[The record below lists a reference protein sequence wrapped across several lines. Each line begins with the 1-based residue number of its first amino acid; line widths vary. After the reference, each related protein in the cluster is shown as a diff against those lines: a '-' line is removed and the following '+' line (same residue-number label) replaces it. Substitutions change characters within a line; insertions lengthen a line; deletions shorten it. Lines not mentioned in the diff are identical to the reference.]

1 MLLAQAQ
8 GKMVMRRLRCLPLAA
23 ALDDEEMCLEGG
35 SSREKGHR
43 GINELGFNEDD
54 TKQGSH
60 V

>member
-1 MLLAQAQ
+1 
-8 GKMVMRRLRCLPLAA
+8 VMRRLRCLPLAA